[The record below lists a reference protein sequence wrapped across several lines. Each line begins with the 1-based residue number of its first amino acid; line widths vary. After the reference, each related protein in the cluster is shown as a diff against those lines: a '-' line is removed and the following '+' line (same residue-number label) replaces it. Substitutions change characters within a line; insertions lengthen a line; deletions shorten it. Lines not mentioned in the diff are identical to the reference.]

1 MIHPRPRTAAPR
13 LVVFHITA
21 ILVAYAAAGAL
32 GCRQAS
38 MPEPFEAERLDVRI
52 DVHADGSID
61 VRERIEGLVADG
73 SRSFVRLVESPRAD
87 TIVVQSV
94 MLDGLAMPVE
104 SANLRLSET
113 PRGVRAEWL
122 LEAGDRAGHV
132 FELHYRATGALSV
145 DDNRG
150 RLVWPVLPGG
160 AGFAVREA
168 TVLLQVDAPGE
179 ILRGTGMAEAGWTVV
194 LVARGLKATR
204 ADVGRDPATLLAEV
218 SVDTQVVTLPA
229 WQVRADLR
237 SEFSLAFVSGAL
249 FVLVIGAGVIV
260 IVRAQHPRRGRAETR
275 VADPERDY
283 AVAGLRKTA
292 TIGGLFSIVCA
303 IAAYLTLSRFGWWAQ
318 LIPASMLLVSLA
330 FGLYAQ
336 WMRRRP

>member
-1 MIHPRPRTAAPR
+1 V
-13 LVVFHITA
+13 VVFQIST

-38 MPEPFEAERLDVRI
+38 IPEPFEAERLDVRI

-61 VRERIEGLVADG
+61 VRERIEGRVAEG

-87 TIVVQSV
+87 AIVVQSV
-94 MLDGLAMPVE
+94 MLDGRAMPLE
-104 SANLRLSET
+104 SVNVRLSET
-113 PRGVRAEWL
+113 PTVLRAEWL

-160 AGFAVREA
+160 AGFAVRQA

-179 ILRGTGMAEAGWTVV
+179 ILRGTGMAEAGWAVASA
-194 LVARGLKATR
+194 ARGLTATR
-204 ADVGRDPATLLAEV
+204 ADVGRDPATLLADV
-218 SVDTQVVTLPA
+218 SVDTQVVALPA

-260 IVRAQHPRRGRAETR
+260 IVRAQHPRRGRAGTGT
-275 VADPERDY
+275 ADRERDY
-283 AVAGLRKTA
+283 AVSGLRKTA
-292 TIGGLFSIVCA
+292 MIGGLFSIVCA
-303 IAAYLTLSRFGWWAQ
+303 TAAYLALSQFGWWAQ

-330 FGLYAQ
+330 FGLFAL